1 MPDGW
6 KQFIE
11 ETVDSDMSKDIF
23 TKTTI
28 REDITNEIKDREERH
43 SPEEWENF

>member
-11 ETVDSDMSKDIF
+11 EIVDSDVVDIF
-23 TKTTI
+23 TKKTT
-28 REDITNEIKDREERH
+28 REDIKNEIKGREERH
-43 SPEEWENF
+43 FPEEWENF